1 MDSGSKTGLWTAI
14 PYASMWACS
23 IVFSLTSDYLIRKKI
38 LSTATVR
45 KIFNTI
51 SHLGPALCLLVI
63 VIFVTNEKPQI
74 NLTLVRIVFLPTQP
88 IHILHREC
96 SPWAWH
102 RWEHSTQGSSQTLR
116 TLLLI
121 LLVIKS

>member
-63 VIFVTNEKPQI
+63 VIFVTNEKPQM
-74 NLTLVRIVFLPTQP
+74 NLTLVRIFSIPDHPANAYSL
-88 IHILHREC
+88 
-96 SPWAWH
+96 
-102 RWEHSTQGSSQTLR
+102 
-116 TLLLI
+116 
-121 LLVIKS
+121 